1 MYHPRPCRLVALE
14 RGDHLGMAAA
24 HVQQGGQFEVAGHLQ
39 LRFEQLLL
47 AGLVQ
52 VFEVIVQAK
61 LAHGT

>member
-1 MYHPRPCRLVALE
+1 MNHPRPRRLVALE
-14 RGDHLGMAAA
+14 RSDHLGVTTT
-24 HVQQGGQFEVAGHLQ
+24 HVQQCGQFEVAGHLQ
-39 LRFEQLLL
+39 LRFEQRLL